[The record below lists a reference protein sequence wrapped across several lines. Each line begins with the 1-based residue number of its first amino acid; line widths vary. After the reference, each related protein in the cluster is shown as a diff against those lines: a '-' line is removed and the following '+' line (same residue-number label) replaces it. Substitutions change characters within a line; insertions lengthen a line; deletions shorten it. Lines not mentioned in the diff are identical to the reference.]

1 LRDSGYPGYPRR
13 MVKILVSFDEKLLA
27 RIDRAARRSGLT
39 RSAYLAHLAS
49 REVEGEKGPGID
61 ARARRG
67 MDALEELFRDRGGRE
82 DSTGAV
88 RADRDSR

>member
-1 LRDSGYPGYPRR
+1 
-13 MVKILVSFDEKLLA
+13 MAKVLVSFDEKLLA

-49 REVEGEKGPGID
+49 REVGGEKGPGID
-61 ARARRG
+61 GRARRG
-67 MDALEELFRDRGGRE
+67 MDALEELFRDRGKPE
-82 DSTGAV
+82 DSTAAV